1 MRKKGEP
8 MTVNE
13 LISELQK
20 IRNLPNV
27 DGGNLT
33 VKLEFETFYKCDEHH
48 NIEDVFLHEW
58 YDSKTKKNNRE
69 VLLIEEQKEIEED
82 DLNT

>member
-1 MRKKGEP
+1 

-13 LISELQK
+13 LINELQK
-20 IRNLPNV
+20 IKNLPNV
-27 DGGNLT
+27 DGGNLV

-48 NIEDVFLHEW
+48 NIEDVYLHEW
-58 YDSKTKKNNRE
+58 HDSKTKKTTME
-69 VLLIEEQKEIEED
+69 VLLIEEQKELGED

>member
-1 MRKKGEP
+1 

-20 IRNLPNV
+20 IKNLPNV

-48 NIEDVFLHEW
+48 NIEDVYLHEW
-58 YDSKTKKNNRE
+58 HDSKTKKEHKTVILVEKQN
-69 VLLIEEQKEIEED
+69 D
-82 DLNT
+82 

>member
-1 MRKKGEP
+1 

-20 IRNLPNV
+20 IKNLPDV

-69 VLLIEEQKEIEED
+69 VLLIEEQKEVDED
-82 DLNT
+82 DINT

>member
-1 MRKKGEP
+1 

-20 IRNLPNV
+20 IKNLPNV

-48 NIEDVFLHEW
+48 NIEDVYLHEW
-58 YDSKTKKNNRE
+58 HDSKTKKNNME
-69 VLLIEEQKEIEED
+69 VLLIEEQKELEED
-82 DLNT
+82 DINT

>member
-1 MRKKGEP
+1 

-20 IRNLPNV
+20 IKNLPDV

-48 NIEDVFLHEW
+48 NIEDVYLHEW
-58 YDSKTKKNNRE
+58 HDSKTKKSNME
-69 VLLIEEQKEIEED
+69 VLLIEEQKELEED
-82 DLNT
+82 EQ

>member
-1 MRKKGEP
+1 

-20 IRNLPNV
+20 IKNLPNV

-48 NIEDVFLHEW
+48 TIEDVYLHEW
-58 YDSKTKKNNRE
+58 HDSKTKKTTME
-69 VLLIEEQKEIEED
+69 VLLIEEQKELEED
-82 DLNT
+82 DINT

>member
-1 MRKKGEP
+1 

-20 IRNLPNV
+20 IKNLPDV
-27 DGGNLT
+27 DGGNLV

-48 NIEDVFLHEW
+48 NIEDVYLHEW
-58 YDSKTKKNNRE
+58 HDSKTKKDTME
-69 VLLIEEQKEIEED
+69 VLLIEEQKELEED
-82 DLNT
+82 DINT

>member
-1 MRKKGEP
+1 

-20 IRNLPNV
+20 IRNLPDI

-33 VKLEFETFYKCDEHH
+33 VKLEFETLYKCDEQH
-48 NIEDVFLHEW
+48 NIEDVYLHEW
-58 YDSKTKKNNRE
+58 YDSKTKKTTME
-69 VLLIEEQKEIEED
+69 VLLIEEQKEIDED
-82 DLNT
+82 DINT

>member
-1 MRKKGEP
+1 

-20 IRNLPNV
+20 IKNLPDV
-27 DGGNLT
+27 DGGNLV

-48 NIEDVFLHEW
+48 NIEDVYLHEW
-58 YDSKTKKNNRE
+58 HDSKTKKE
-69 VLLIEEQKEIEED
+69 YKTVILVEERND
-82 DLNT
+82 

>member
-1 MRKKGEP
+1 MRKREEP

-13 LISELQK
+13 LISELQRIK
-20 IRNLPNV
+20 NLPDV

-33 VKLEFETFYKCDEHH
+33 VKLEFETFYKCDERH

-58 YDSKTKKNNRE
+58 YDSKTKKNTME
-69 VLLIEEQKEIEED
+69 VLLIEEQKELEED
-82 DLNT
+82 

>member
-1 MRKKGEP
+1 MRKRGEP

-33 VKLEFETFYKCDEHH
+33 VKLEFETFYKCDEQH
-48 NIEDVFLHEW
+48 NIEDVYLHEW
-58 YDSKTKKNNRE
+58 YDSKTKKEYKTVILVERQN
-69 VLLIEEQKEIEED
+69 D
-82 DLNT
+82 

>member
-1 MRKKGEP
+1 

-13 LISELQK
+13 LISELQRIK
-20 IRNLPNV
+20 NLPNV
-27 DGGNLT
+27 DGGNLV
-33 VKLEFETFYKCDEHH
+33 VKLEFETLYECDEQH
-48 NIEDVFLHEW
+48 NIENVYLHEW
-58 YDSKTKKNNRE
+58 YDSKTKKTTME

>member
-1 MRKKGEP
+1 MRRRGES

-13 LISELQK
+13 LINELQK
-20 IRNLPNV
+20 IKNLPDV

-48 NIEDVFLHEW
+48 NIEDVYLHEW
-58 YDSKTKKNNRE
+58 HDSKTKKNNME
-69 VLLIEEQKEIEED
+69 VLLIEEQKEIEEN

>member
-1 MRKKGEP
+1 

-20 IRNLPNV
+20 IKNLPNV

-48 NIEDVFLHEW
+48 NIEDVYLHEW
-58 YDSKTKKNNRE
+58 HDSKTKKSNME
-69 VLLIEEQKEIEED
+69 VLLIEEQKELEED
-82 DLNT
+82 DINT

>member
-1 MRKKGEP
+1 

-20 IRNLPNV
+20 IKNLPDV

-33 VKLEFETFYKCDEHH
+33 VKLEFETFYKCDEQH
-48 NIEDVFLHEW
+48 NIEDVYLHEW
-58 YDSKTKKNNRE
+58 YDSKTEKEHK
-69 VLLIEEQKEIEED
+69 VVILVEERND
-82 DLNT
+82 

>member
-1 MRKKGEP
+1 

-20 IRNLPNV
+20 IKNLPNV

-33 VKLEFETFYKCDEHH
+33 VKLEFETFYKCDEQH
-48 NIEDVFLHEW
+48 NIEDVYLHVW
-58 YDSKTKKNNRE
+58 YDSKTKKE
-69 VLLIEEQKEIEED
+69 HKVVILVEERND
-82 DLNT
+82 